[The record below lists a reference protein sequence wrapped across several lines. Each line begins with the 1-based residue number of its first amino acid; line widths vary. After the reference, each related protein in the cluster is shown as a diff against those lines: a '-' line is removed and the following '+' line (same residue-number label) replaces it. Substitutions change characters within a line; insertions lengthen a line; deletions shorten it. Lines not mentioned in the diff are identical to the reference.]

1 MPKVLLRNRE
11 GILKP
16 RTVLLL
22 VFDKG
27 VFIVVSQC
35 EFTSDLLSLVI
46 PDCHLDKHSKCSLK
60 GLDKWLRS

>member
-1 MPKVLLRNRE
+1 MPKVLHRNRE

-16 RTVLLL
+16 RTVLLVLLL

-35 EFTSDLLSLVI
+35 EFTSEI
-46 PDCHLDKHSKCSLK
+46 
-60 GLDKWLRS
+60 